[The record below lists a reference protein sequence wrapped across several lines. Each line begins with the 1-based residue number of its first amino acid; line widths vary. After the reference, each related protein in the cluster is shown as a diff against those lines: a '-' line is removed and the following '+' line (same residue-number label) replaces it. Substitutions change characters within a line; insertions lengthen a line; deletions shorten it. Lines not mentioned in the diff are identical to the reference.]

1 MATNNQSSRGAESN
15 QRAQAGRL
23 GAEATNNQ
31 VKTQSSGTSRRG
43 FASMDPAEQRRIAS
57 EGGKA
62 SHASG
67 RGHEW
72 TSAEAREAGRKGGQS
87 SSRSSQKAGNN
98 KQA

>member
-1 MATNNQSSRGAESN
+1 MATNNQLARGNETNA
-15 QRAQAGRL
+15 RAQAGRL
-23 GAEATNNQ
+23 GNEAGPA
-31 VKTQSSGTSRRG
+31 KPSGTSRRG

-87 SSRSSQKAGNN
+87 SSRSGQKPATSR
-98 KQA
+98 